1 MINCTW
7 SYHACVQYKWQP
19 SALVGADILT
29 QNRTSRKRRSRKRVL
44 PAQAG
49 EAAEVIVEGAEGE
62 AVAAACAVLDG
73 EGGQMSGRPHR
84 RKAKVIEFAHG
95 ALVHYAGRVKTFG
108 GLMDRSH

>member
-73 EGGQMSGRPHR
+73 EGGQMRVGGGRTGVR
-84 RKAKVIEFAHG
+84 Q
-95 ALVHYAGRVKTFG
+95 
-108 GLMDRSH
+108 RSSNSRMVRLSITPAE